1 MTITRRVSRRTKA
14 LPGSPLHQMITF
26 PVRQD
31 WFALPIQMAQ
41 KVLPLSALEGNG
53 TFQDAGMLALEG
65 QQIPLV
71 DLERHIYRDLPR
83 VVLPPAEAGGGDVLE
98 VLVDP
103 RHVLLIRLPQIAEP
117 LGLIVSETPL
127 LRRVPQSAF
136 GPVPGV
142 FLAMSQMRCVNAVI
156 TLSDKEAPIFLLD
169 LTQVLPPLLPPPA
182 VA

>member
-1 MTITRRVSRRTKA
+1 MTISRRVSRRLKA
-14 LPGSPLHQMITF
+14 LPASPQHQMITF

-41 KVLPLSALEGNG
+41 KVFPLSALEGNG
-53 TFQDAGMLALEG
+53 SIHEVGMLALEG

-71 DLERHIYRDLPR
+71 DLEQHIYRDIPR
-83 VVLPPAEAGGGDVLE
+83 AVLPPAEGGAKGITKAW
-98 VLVDP
+98 VDP
-103 RHVLLIRLPQIAEP
+103 RHVLLIRLPQIPEP

-127 LRRVPQSAF
+127 LRRVPQTAF

-142 FLAMSQMRCVNAVI
+142 FLAMSQMRCISAVI
-156 TLSDKEAPIFLLD
+156 TLSDQATPIFLLD
-169 LTQVLPPLLPPPA
+169 LNQVLPPLLPPPA